1 MKSIRWGGLI
11 TFVITM
17 LIFASALLFAGTILK
32 PLMESSFTAM
42 NGAKVDIEAVNVS
55 YAPLTMEIKNIQ
67 IADPEQA
74 MVNTAQIEQFKFAT
88 SFGQLLL
95 GKLIIDEASVN
106 GIQIDTPRHESGM
119 VEQSD
124 EEDISDK
131 ISDDDS
137 LISMPELEV
146 PDVKTILASNPL
158 LSDKL
163 IDELDK
169 DFSDTEVQWETIS
182 ESLPNKEKS
191 DEYDTR
197 FNNIKMM
204 AKGDAKQKITAIK
217 DAKKLSSELK
227 AEVKRVKQ
235 AKTQF
240 TTDMKRIN
248 AELKAVKAAPAKDI
262 AMLKSKYSLGNMNA
276 ENISQMIFGDQ
287 VAGYTTLAK
296 KWYRRVEPYL
306 SSEEEAEAAEVERS
320 KGRDVV
326 FHESNPMP
334 DVYIR
339 LTSMTANLPRGQF
352 EGTITA
358 ISSDQSIN
366 KEATRFK
373 LQGVSLSNKES
384 ETVSGEF
391 NYVDKD
397 KGFSKI
403 KYSVVK
409 SKIDDLVL
417 SRSDKLPLTMKQAV
431 MDFYLNARLQQ
442 GSLNGMAKMKFK
454 KVAFDSGDASTLVAS
469 SFKGVNAFAID
480 GRFSGSMNDLSIKID
495 SDLDNQLGQQLKNKL
510 NQQKKKFE
518 DELKVEL
525 DKKLKAPMDKIE
537 AKKARLDSARKKIDD
552 REKQL
557 QQKIAS
563 LKTTIDSA
571 KTQKKKAVSDKLKN
585 KLKSKFGF

>member
-1 MKSIRWGGLI
+1 MKSIRWGGLVAFFI
-11 TFVITM
+11 TV
-17 LIFASALLFAGTILK
+17 LLFAAALLFAGTIIK
-32 PLMESSFTAM
+32 PLMESGFTAM
-42 NGAKVDIEAVNVS
+42 NGAKVDIDAVNVS
-55 YAPLTMEIKNIQ
+55 YSPLTMEINNIQ

-74 MVNTAQIEQFKFAT
+74 MVNTAQIEQAKFAL
-88 SFGQLLL
+88 SFWHALL
-95 GKLIIDEASVN
+95 GQFVIDEASIHGVR
-106 GIQIDTPRHESGM
+106 IDTPRHKSGLI
-119 VEQSD
+119 VH
-124 EEDISDK
+124 
-131 ISDDDS
+131 SDDEDLSDAVSNDS
-137 LISMPELEV
+137 LISMPKLEV

-169 DFSDTEVQWETIS
+169 DFSDTEVQWKTIS

-191 DEYDTR
+191 DEYDIR

-204 AKGDAKQKITAIK
+204 AKGDTKQKITAIK
-217 DAKKLSSELK
+217 NAKKLSSELK
-227 AEVKRVKQ
+227 AETKKVKQ
-235 AKTQF
+235 AKDQF
-240 TTDMKRIN
+240 GTDMKRIN

-276 ENISQMIFGDQ
+276 ENISQMVFGDQ
-287 VAGYTTLAK
+287 VAGYTALAK
-296 KWYRRVEPYL
+296 KWYRRIEPYL
-306 SSEEEAEAAEVERS
+306 SSEEEVKAVEVERS

-326 FHESNPMP
+326 FYESHPMP

-339 LTSMTANLPRGQF
+339 RASITANLPRGQF

-358 ISSDQSIN
+358 ISSDQRIS

-373 LQGVSLSNKES
+373 LQGVSLSNKDS

-391 NYVDKD
+391 NYIDKNN
-397 KGFSKI
+397 GFSKI

-409 SKIDDLVL
+409 SKIDNFVL

-431 MDFYLNARLQQ
+431 MDFDLNAKLQQ
-442 GSLNGMAKMKFK
+442 GSLNGMVKMKFK
-454 KVAFDSGDASTLVAS
+454 KVAFDSGDASSLVAS
-469 SFKGVNAFAID
+469 SFKGVNAFTID
-480 GRFSGSMNDLSIKID
+480 GRFRGSMDNLSIKVD

-518 DELKVEL
+518 DELKAEL
-525 DKKLKAPMDKIE
+525 DKKLKSPMDRIE
-537 AKKARLDSARKKIDD
+537 AKKAKLDSFKKKIDD

-571 KTQKKKAVSDKLKN
+571 KTQKKDAAKDKLKN
-585 KLKSKFGF
+585 KLKDKFGF